1 MLVDTKNIISTFN
14 MTKQDAKLS
23 TIYILITLV
32 KLSNQLGVYL
42 NTDIINHM
50 YRLVGT
56 MNN

>member
-42 NTDIINHM
+42 NTDIIKHM
-50 YRLVGT
+50 YRLGT